1 MKPTVTVIIAT
12 YNYSNVLK
20 YALQSVLW
28 QTFQDFEVWV
38 IGDACTDDSEAV
50 VASFGDA
57 RIHWHNLPE
66 NSGSQSTPNN
76 VGIQRAQGKY
86 IAYLGHDDLW
96 YPTHLQYLVEAMER
110 DEADVGHTLLMMM
123 RTEIPYRMI
132 YGITPSGQYEAF
144 TQTPPSS
151 VMHRRDIVEQ
161 IGWWKDYR
169 TMRVPPDIEF
179 VARAALSG
187 KKFVSVQQLTVFKFP
202 AAMRRNSYR
211 ERPSHEQAAYAFRIQ
226 NEPDLLYREMLALV
240 SEPYYAQRA
249 FHVKF
254 TPQLHVK
261 PGEIVAGYREIR
273 GLDAQPSIESS
284 AQDDL
289 ISLMA
294 QNPIDDITPDQDRK
308 FFYDH
313 HMFPVNGVLLTDGW
327 YGVEKDGSG
336 YVFRWVN
343 TGAQFLVTNSD
354 GKPKLLS
361 IDVRAG
367 YANEGSPITVS
378 LVAADGDV
386 VGEVIFE
393 SQQTISFEFTPP
405 PVEAALYTLQV
416 SNSLNLPLPTDPR
429 ILNFAVSK
437 IRLSAA
443 PPVNINQRE
452 V

>member
-1 MKPTVTVIIAT
+1 
-12 YNYSNVLK
+12 
-20 YALQSVLW
+20 
-28 QTFQDFEVWV
+28 
-38 IGDACTDDSEAV
+38 
-50 VASFGDA
+50 
-57 RIHWHNLPE
+57 
-66 NSGSQSTPNN
+66 
-76 VGIQRAQGKY
+76 
-86 IAYLGHDDLW
+86 
-96 YPTHLQYLVEAMER
+96 
-110 DEADVGHTLLMMM
+110 
-123 RTEIPYRMI
+123 
-132 YGITPSGQYEAF
+132 
-144 TQTPPSS
+144 
-151 VMHRRDIVEQ
+151 
-161 IGWWKDYR
+161 
-169 TMRVPPDIEF
+169 
-179 VARAALSG
+179 
-187 KKFVSVQQLTVFKFP
+187 
-202 AAMRRNSYR
+202 
-211 ERPSHEQAAYAFRIQ
+211 
-226 NEPDLLYREMLALV
+226 
-240 SEPYYAQRA
+240 
-249 FHVKF
+249 
-254 TPQLHVK
+254 
-261 PGEIVAGYREIR
+261 
-273 GLDAQPSIESS
+273 
-284 AQDDL
+284 
-289 ISLMA
+289 MA

-336 YVFRWVN
+336 HVFRWVN
-343 TGAQFLVTNSD
+343 TGAQFLVTNPD